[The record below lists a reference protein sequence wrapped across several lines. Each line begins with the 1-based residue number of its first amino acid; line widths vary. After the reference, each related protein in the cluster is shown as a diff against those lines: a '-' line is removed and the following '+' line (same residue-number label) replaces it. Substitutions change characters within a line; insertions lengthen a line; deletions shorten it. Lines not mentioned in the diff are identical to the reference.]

1 MISKEYARAYK
12 EVIEILSYVPK
23 KDIEKIPKLEVLKMS
38 DVEKEKLL
46 EMYLQTTEYETEYS
60 FPEMLDEFD
69 ERYIDALETD
79 EKDKYQY
86 PYLKI
91 LMDIQTVDENARKN
105 PEMAR
110 ETLQSCMK
118 TCFNAYLKKLDN
130 IQDIDLNKAKEIYS
144 QIKYRIFI

>member
-1 MISKEYARAYK
+1 MISKEYARAFK

-23 KDIEKIPKLEVLKMS
+23 KDIEKIP
-38 DVEKEKLL
+38 KEKLL

>member
-23 KDIEKIPKLEVLKMS
+23 KDIEKIP
-38 DVEKEKLL
+38 KEKLL